1 MTSPSSPTWR
11 LSISV
16 AGEPAGAVV
25 HGNRVHALGPGPLP
39 DLIAAAT
46 EFAPRA
52 EPAELVLVHPV
63 TMGVDEVGD
72 WLGRLQAMG
81 VRAASVRTV
90 PDTEVLADVKYGMN
104 DGRDIVVGDA
114 GTGLAYSRLG
124 MRSADGEPLADAVA
138 TMISDAGSLS
148 TWAVLI
154 GSEEAIAEARDRFRG
169 THVRPFECRSA
180 ALAAGAL
187 DPGLFHRLADAGNG
201 DDEDDEY
208 CHCDCD
214 DCDCDDGDC
223 HDDAV
228 AGHGAA
234 SWKPSRA
241 AVILPLAVGAILALA
256 SIGGSVL
263 GLFGEDG
270 KLGGSV
276 ITGEFSF
283 EVRRGENPA
292 EAAAEAAAAGR
303 DSEEKPFRPAP
314 PPVPDG
320 VPVPEAVARVFDLFD
335 PAPLFA
341 AHSNCDRNGGPGY
354 ENLNYYCL
362 DYGAATNRFA
372 EANGL
377 PELAYPGDVVQVH
390 FSTTGPPDR
399 RLFEPPRCGETFKR
413 VYETPGDTFAFI
425 EEPCDA
431 NNRPYEGEWPADGR
445 ADVYI
450 VDMRNVYRS
459 QAGAQYPLIR
469 IHGLK
474 DRAAGEALLRHYG
487 LIK

>member
-1 MTSPSSPTWR
+1 MTSPSSPIWR
-11 LSISV
+11 LAISV
-16 AGEPAGAVV
+16 AGESAGAVV

-63 TMGVDEVGD
+63 TMDVGEVGD

-90 PDTEVLADVKYGMN
+90 QDTEVLADVKYGV
-104 DGRDIVVGDA
+104 DDVRDIVVGDA

-124 MRSADGEPLADAVA
+124 MRSVDGEPLADAVA

-154 GSEEAIAEARDRFRG
+154 GPEEAIAEARDRFRG

-187 DPGLFHRLADAGNG
+187 DPELFHRLGNAGDG
-201 DDEDDEY
+201 DDEDDE
-208 CHCDCD
+208 CRHCDCDDCLDCD
-214 DCDCDDGDC
+214 DCDCDDCD
-223 HDDAV
+223 DDAV
-228 AGHGAA
+228 AVHGRVL
-234 SWKPSRA
+234 RA
-241 AVILPLAVGAILALA
+241 AVILSCVVGALISVVA
-256 SIGGSVL
+256 IGASVL
-263 GLFGEDG
+263 GLNGEDG
-270 KLGGSV
+270 DFGSSV

-283 EVRRGENPA
+283 EVRRGGDPG
-292 EAAAEAAAAGR
+292 EAAAEALAGAR
-303 DSEEKPFRPAP
+303 DSEGKPFRPAP

-335 PAPLFA
+335 PAPFFE
-341 AHSNCDRNGGPGY
+341 AHASCGRNGGPGY

-377 PELAYPGDVVQVH
+377 PELAYPGDVVQAH

-413 VYETPGDTFAFI
+413 VYETPEDAFAFI

-431 NNRPYEGEWPADGR
+431 NNRPYEGDWPADGR
-445 ADVYI
+445 ADLYM

-459 QAGAQYPLIR
+459 EAGARYPLIR